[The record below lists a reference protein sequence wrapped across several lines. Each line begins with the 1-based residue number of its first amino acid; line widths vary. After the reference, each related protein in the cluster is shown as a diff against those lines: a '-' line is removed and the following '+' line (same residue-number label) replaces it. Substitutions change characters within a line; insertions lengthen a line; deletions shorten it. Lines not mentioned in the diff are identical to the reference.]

1 MLSQFCIKRPI
12 FATVLS
18 LLILL
23 AGFLSYR
30 NLGLSQYPS
39 ITPPTVTISTT
50 YSGANAQTLARTV
63 ASPIEDQL
71 SGIEGLLYYTTSVR
85 SNGDIRVQCV
95 FDVSTDVNSAM
106 LEINNRMRT
115 IESRMPDAVRQNGIN
130 IRKRSEDALL
140 RLVFT
145 SPDNSLSRTDLAD
158 YVNLNVL
165 DYIKRLPGISDASLG
180 GNVASAM
187 RIWLNPQR
195 MAALNV
201 TPDEIDAAVSAQN
214 KERGAGRVGN
224 APTTSNQQ
232 LFYSTTTPGQLLTPQ
247 EFGRIVIRRDATTG
261 GVIHL
266 SDVARLEQGNRSY
279 DFRSLSNGKE
289 AVSVTVY
296 LQTGA
301 NSLAAAT
308 AVKNEMQRLAQ
319 GFPHNITYQITDDT
333 TIFVTESLKEV
344 FKTLLEAAL
353 LVVAVVFLF
362 LQNWRATLVP
372 MLAVPVSLI
381 GTMAGLY
388 ILHFSLNTLTL
399 FAMTLAIGIVVDDAI
414 VVLEN
419 VERLMA
425 TEGLSPF
432 AAAQKAMKEVAGAL
446 IAIVLVLA
454 SCFIPVAFLGG
465 MAGELYRQF
474 AITVAL
480 SVILSG
486 FVALTLTPA
495 LCAILLKPNM
505 RQKKARFFV
514 LFDRAFDALS
524 LVYIR
529 AIKLALHWRS
539 VSAFLLVSVIA
550 GCWFMLNTVPT
561 SFIPKE
567 DQGLIRMSVSL
578 PEGASFVRTEAEVKR
593 INQIIQEKLPGVESS
608 LVLLGIDSQSGD
620 QRQDA
625 ATYILKLKTW
635 DQRTQTAQQI
645 ADELQGLMKSNNKSV
660 AVVTLPA
667 PIRGLGASSG
677 FSGYL
682 QAHGEDDPLV
692 LQGVLQNFISSL
704 ASHPELTSLRGFSNA
719 STPMLKVSVDEEKAE
734 RLGVKID
741 TIYSDLSTYFSGSY
755 INDYTRNGKLY
766 RVIMQA
772 DAPYRMT
779 PEDLGRCWVRSATTG
794 QMIPMS
800 TLVSV
805 TRTSGA
811 DAINRM
817 DGYLAAQ
824 FSGAAAQGVSSGT
837 AIALVEQIAKDTLPS
852 GYDIAWTGQAL
863 QEKMVGSS
871 STNAFVFG
879 LIMVFLLLAALYER
893 WSLPVAVMLAVP
905 YALLGALTGV
915 WLRGTSNDIYFQIGL
930 LVLIGLT
937 AKNAILIVEFALLKL
952 EEGFGPFDAAI
963 EGAKLRFRPILMTSL
978 AFVLGVVPLVLAT
991 GAGANARISMGT
1003 GVFSGMIAATFIATI
1018 FVPVFFT
1025 WFVRTKKKQGGI
1037 PKEKILVQNNADH

>member
-30 NLGLSQYPS
+30 NLGLSQYPN

-50 YSGANAQTLARTV
+50 YSGANAETLARTV

-71 SGIEGLLYYTTSVR
+71 SGIEGLLYYTTSIR
-85 SNGDIRVQCV
+85 SNGDVRVQCI
-95 FDVSTDVNSAM
+95 FDVGTDVNSAM
-106 LEINNRMRT
+106 LEINNRMRS
-115 IESRMPDAVRQNGIN
+115 IESRMPDSVKQNGIS

-145 SPDNSLSRTDLAD
+145 SPQNDLTRTDLAD
-158 YVNLNVL
+158 FVNLNVL
-165 DYIKRLPGISDASLG
+165 DYVKRLPGISDASIG

-187 RIWLNPQR
+187 RIWMDPQR

-201 TPDEIDAAVSAQN
+201 TPTDIDNAVSAQN
-214 KERGAGRVGN
+214 KQRGAGRVGT
-224 APTTSNQQ
+224 APTTDTQQ
-232 LFYSTTTPGQLLTPQ
+232 LFYTTTAPGQLLTTEQ
-247 EFGRIVIRRDATTG
+247 FGNIIVRNDPKTG
-261 GVIHL
+261 AAIHL
-266 SDVARLEQGNRSY
+266 RDVARLEDGNRSY
-279 DFRSLSNGKE
+279 DFRSQNNGKE

-308 AVKNEMQRLAQ
+308 AVKDEMQQLSAT
-319 GFPHNITYQITDDT
+319 FPSNIAYQITDDT
-333 TIFVTESLKEV
+333 TLFVTESLKEV

-353 LVVAVVFLF
+353 LVVAVVFVF

-388 ILHFSLNTLTL
+388 VLNFSLNTLTL

-419 VERLMA
+419 VERLMSE
-425 TEGLSPF
+425 EGLTPF
-432 AAAQKAMKEVAGAL
+432 AAAQKAMKEVSGAL
-446 IAIVLVLA
+446 VAIVLVLA

-495 LCAILLKPNM
+495 LCSILLKPNTNK
-505 RQKKARFFV
+505 KKARFFV
-514 LFDRAFDALS
+514 WFDQAFDALS
-524 LVYIR
+524 LIYIR

-539 VSAFLLVSVIA
+539 ISALILVAVVA
-550 GCWFMLNTVPT
+550 GCWYMLNTVPT
-561 SFIPKE
+561 SFIPRE

-578 PEGASFVRTEAEVKR
+578 PEGSSFVRTEAEVKR
-593 INQIIQEKLPGVESS
+593 INQIIEKIPGIDAS
-608 LVLLGIDSQSGD
+608 LVMLGIDSQSGD

-625 ATYILKLKTW
+625 ATYILKLKPW

-645 ADELQGLMKSNNKSV
+645 ASELQGFMNDNTKSV
-660 AVVTLPA
+660 AVVTLPPA
-667 PIRGLGASSG
+667 IRGLGSSAG

-682 QAHGEDDPLV
+682 EAHGESDPLV
-692 LQGVLQNFISSL
+692 LQGVLQDFINTL
-704 ASHPELTSLRGFSNA
+704 KSHPELTSLRGISNA
-719 STPMLKVSVDEEKAE
+719 ATPMLKVAVDQEKAQ
-734 RLGVKID
+734 RLGVNVD
-741 TIYSDLSTYFSGSY
+741 TIYSDLSTYFSGTY

-772 DAPYRMT
+772 DAPYRMA
-779 PEDLGRCWVRSATTG
+779 PEDLGRCWVRSSTTG
-794 QMIPMS
+794 EMVPMAS
-800 TLVSV
+800 MVTV

-811 DAINRM
+811 DSIARM
-817 DGYLAAQ
+817 NGYLAAQ
-824 FSGAAAQGVSSGT
+824 FSGAAAPGVSSGT
-837 AIALVEQIAKDTLPS
+837 AISLVEQIAQQTLPP
-852 GYDIAWTGQAL
+852 GYSIAWTGQAL
-863 QEKMVGSS
+863 QEKLVGSS
-871 STNAFVFG
+871 STNAMVFG
-879 LIMVFLLLAALYER
+879 LLMVFLLLAALYER
-893 WSLPVAVMLAVP
+893 WSLPIAVVLALP
-905 YALLGALTGV
+905 YALLAALVGV
-915 WLRGTSNDIYFQIGL
+915 TLRGTSNDIYFQIGL

-952 EEGFGPFDAAI
+952 EEGFGPFDAAL

-978 AFVLGVVPLVLAT
+978 AFVLGVLPLVMAT

-1003 GVFSGMIAATFIATI
+1003 GVFSGMLGATFISTI

-1025 WFVRTKKKQGGI
+1025 WLVRTKKTHTI
-1037 PKEKILVQNNADH
+1037 PKEKILVQNSGDK